1 MLIVVSG
8 YCWKSVLQW
17 LLCAHVPVVY
27 VKKIFCQRYIIVLFH
42 IPIIN
47 KKICWHVN
55 STEWM
60 NMMCSFLQDFK
71 KRSRA
76 TNRHQNQ
83 NQRKVMV
90 GFYSS
95 FVLSHRQHLQFIAIL
110 QISFESPR
118 NTFPLCYCALN
129 WYCCVRKCFVTDWRI
144 FTLTWPRV

>member
-83 NQRKVMV
+83 NQKRSWWDFTLVLCCHTGNV
-90 GFYSS
+90 CSS
-95 FVLSHRQHLQFIAIL
+95 LQFSKFLLNPPVTLFRCVTVLWTGTVA
-110 QISFESPR
+110 SE
-118 NTFPLCYCALN
+118 NALS
-129 WYCCVRKCFVTDWRI
+129 RI
-144 FTLTWPRV
+144 DAFSL